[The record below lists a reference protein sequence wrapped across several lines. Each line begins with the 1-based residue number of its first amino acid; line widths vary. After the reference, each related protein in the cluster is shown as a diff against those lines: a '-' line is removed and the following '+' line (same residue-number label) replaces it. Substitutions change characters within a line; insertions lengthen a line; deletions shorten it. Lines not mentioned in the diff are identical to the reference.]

1 MIRAVVFDLGRVL
14 LWFDNGL
21 FLRRLAERSGR
32 TLDEVRAIAHEKLD
46 LIRGFDRGEIAAEDF
61 RAGIGA
67 ALGLELEAGEFWP
80 AYADIFSVHAP
91 GLEAARRLRRTN
103 GLKLVLLSNT
113 DPVRYAFVRD
123 RFPEIQFFDAYVLS
137 YEVRLLKPERGIY
150 LEAAR
155 RAGCPPGE
163 CVFIDDLAENVA
175 GAEAAGMAGIVYTP
189 ETDLPAALRR
199 LGIEI

>member
-21 FLRRLAERSGR
+21 FLRGLAERSGR
-32 TLDEVRAIAHEKLD
+32 TLEDVRAVAHANLD
-46 LIRGFDRGEIAAEDF
+46 LIRGFDRGEIAAGDF
-61 RAGIGA
+61 RAGVCA
-67 ALGLELEAGEFWP
+67 ALGLDLGEGEFWSV
-80 AYADIFSVHAP
+80 YADIFTVHAP
-91 GLEAARRLRRTN
+91 GLDVARRLRST

-113 DPVRYAFVRD
+113 DEVRYAFVRD
-123 RFPEIQFFDAYVLS
+123 RFPETQFFDAYVLS
-137 YEVRLLKPERGIY
+137 YEVRLLKPEPGIY

-175 GAEAAGMAGIVYTP
+175 GAEAVGMAGIVYAP
-189 ETDLPAALRR
+189 GTDLPAALRK
-199 LGIEI
+199 LGVEI